1 MIKYIVNLEEVKR
14 VVNGLRKSSL
24 TDFMERTR
32 ITCGTLV
39 IGDKFYCYV
48 VHYYDLDFDLEK
60 RKRLERY
67 EGTVNTNGECVLG
80 HDYKIIDYRKERDN
94 EAIEKFYESMEK
106 DMSVLVKGE
115 QNV

>member
-32 ITCGTLV
+32 ITCGTLTV
-39 IGDKFYCYV
+39 GNKFYCYV
-48 VHYYDLDFDLEK
+48 VHYYDLDFDLKK

-67 EGTVNTNGECVLG
+67 EGFVNADGECVLG
-80 HDYKIIDYRKERDN
+80 SDYKIIDYQKRNYET
-94 EAIEKFYESMEK
+94 IEKFYESMEK
-106 DMSVLVKGE
+106 DMSALVKGE